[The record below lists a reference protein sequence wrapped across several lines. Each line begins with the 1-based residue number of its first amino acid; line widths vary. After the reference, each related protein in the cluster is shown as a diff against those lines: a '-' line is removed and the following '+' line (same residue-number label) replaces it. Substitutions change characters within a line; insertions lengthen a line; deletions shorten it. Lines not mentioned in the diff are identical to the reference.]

1 MNTKSLLTRIA
12 VPVLS
17 LGLLGGL
24 GAALAT
30 SAGAST
36 LPAATMAS
44 TIKTVVAVTHSPDHY
59 DTTSVPTGVN
69 SPNGPL
75 WAYDNLT
82 ERFTAV
88 PEGAGQWSVTINVSG
103 TFDGFANPVT
113 GQPQVNKGSVRGV
126 IQYDVSSPNT
136 PSKALL
142 PKREPP
148 YTGLGTAMS
157 QLFGGNETVTGG
169 GHYLFTYTKVA
180 GKVYTQAG

>member
-12 VPVLS
+12 VPVVG
-17 LGLLGGL
+17 LGLLGGA

-36 LPAATMAS
+36 LPAVTMAHVQ
-44 TIKTVVAVTHSPDHY
+44 KTVVATTYSPDHY
-59 DTTSVPTGVN
+59 DTTSVSTGVT

-75 WAYDNLT
+75 WAYDNLH
-82 ERFTAV
+82 EHFIAV
-88 PEGAGQWSVTINVSG
+88 PEGTGQWSVTINVNG

-113 GQPQVNKGSVRGV
+113 GAPQVNRGIVRGV
-126 IQYDVSSPNT
+126 IQYDVTSPNT
-136 PSKALL
+136 PRAALL
-142 PKREPP
+142 PRVEPK
-148 YTGLGTAMS
+148 YTGLGTALS

-180 GKVYTQAG
+180 GQVYTQAG